1 MPCPMFIFC
10 VDQGLLVLYPFFLT
24 SSSIISWSTV
34 SAGSVFLRIFIYWKS
49 ILFFY
54 FSKIFLLTIE
64 FYQDCYSSP
73 HHVTPLKMSLH
84 CLLTCIV
91 SKERFAVIVVC
102 LPLCG
107 GIFFLSLPPSLL
119 LWFSVVEFM
128 SGWAGFLFCLFVC
141 FGIYPPGCST
151 NIYYGCL
158 GSITAPSP
166 GSMSGLRI

>member
-1 MPCPMFIFC
+1 MTFIFAC
-10 VDQGLLVLYPFFLT
+10 IYAMSNVHFLCR
-24 SSSIISWSTV
+24 SGSVGIIS
-34 SAGSVFLRIFIYWKS
+34 FLSDKFFYHFLKYGFGWQCFS
-49 ILFFY
+49 SNFYILKKYSFFFY

-119 LWFSVVEFM
+119 LWFSVVEFL

-141 FGIYPPGCST
+141 FGI
-151 NIYYGCL
+151 
-158 GSITAPSP
+158 
-166 GSMSGLRI
+166 